1 MCERINLTL
10 DNRVGEIGGKS
21 LGCTLGSWKSI
32 KCWKRC
38 GKLELI
44 LGRSV
49 ENILGLQ
56 HSKRYIPSCCVVK
69 QSFGAKQ
76 WHQNPQDNIQ
86 ALY

>member
-1 MCERINLTL
+1 MCRRINLTV
-10 DNRVGEIGGKS
+10 DNRVGEIGGS
-21 LGCTLGSWKSI
+21 SNLGSWKSI
-32 KCWKRC
+32 KWWKRC

-44 LGRSV
+44 LGQSV

-56 HSKRYIPSCCVVK
+56 HSKRYIPSCYVVK